1 MRLYLYLGIG
11 ALCLLLLA
19 GAKLSWDSWMQAKE
33 DLALAKQTISEQAK
47 QIEEVQ
53 RELTLVTLLSG
64 KRKEVENEIEK
75 AALQKLD
82 AISSFRQ
89 DADTRDWYFVV
100 PPQRVRDAT
109 GNSKKGASLHSAPT
123 VPSGDRGAGDNS
135 AGERGLAGTHS
146 KAGEVAGAVQ
156 R

>member
-1 MRLYLYLGIG
+1 MRLYLYLGVG
-11 ALCLLLLA
+11 ALCLLLLT

-33 DLALAKQTISEQAK
+33 DLVLAKQTISEQAA
-47 QIEEVQ
+47 QIKEAEREV
-53 RELTLVTLLSG
+53 ELIRLLSG

-109 GNSKKGASLHSAPT
+109 GNSKKGAGLHGAPT
-123 VPSGDRGAGDNS
+123 IPSGDGRAGDNS

-146 KAGEVAGAVQ
+146 KAGEVAGTVQ